1 MLQGL
6 EKVLEAREKEFE
18 GAPLGRLFY
27 LALPPSVYPQ
37 VRVLLTGRRS
47 LSFRTAGCWS
57 AACPP
62 LSESVPTLQP
72 M

>member
-1 MLQGL
+1 MGFTTQGL

-37 VRVLLTGRRS
+37 VLVSLRGR
-47 LSFRTAGCWS
+47 
-57 AACPP
+57 
-62 LSESVPTLQP
+62 
-72 M
+72 

>member
-37 VRVLLTGRRS
+37 VRIFLGGRPLLG
-47 LSFRTAGCWS
+47 FHMAGC
-57 AACPP
+57 
-62 LSESVPTLQP
+62 
-72 M
+72 